1 MKIEKSED
9 RMILKYNAYF
19 VFTGFLL
26 LAIDVFLFSAV
37 FKLILRQK
45 SFVPTDILD
54 IVFVA
59 AFVFTVLGFSVY
71 CLISGFKKLE
81 ITERGVRSGRRFYEW
96 AKIKDWGVSYYATTR
111 SGDSFYCLYF
121 SEKKIDKKLKGK
133 MIKFIVSEKNFHKI
147 INDVIPFCKE
157 KTEISPFIWQS
168 EV

>member
-1 MKIEKSED
+1 
-9 RMILKYNAYF
+9 MILKYNAYF

-45 SFVPTDILD
+45 SFVPTDIFD

-81 ITERGVRSGRRFYEW
+81 ITEGGVRSGRRFYEW
-96 AKIKDWGVSYYATTR
+96 PEIRDWGVSYYATTR
-111 SGDSFYCLYF
+111 GGGFFYCLYF